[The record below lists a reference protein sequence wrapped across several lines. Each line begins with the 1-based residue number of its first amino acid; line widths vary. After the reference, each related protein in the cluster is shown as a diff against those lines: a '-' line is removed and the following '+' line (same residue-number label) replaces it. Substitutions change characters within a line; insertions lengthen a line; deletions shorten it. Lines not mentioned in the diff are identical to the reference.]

1 MAPDQPQTDLLGN
14 LTTAIVLVA
23 PDLTIRYLNAAAED
37 LLKVSGQRILGEP
50 LELILNEAD
59 PSDTA
64 LLTAINN
71 KQAFTKRETR
81 LRLPDNH
88 YITADCVVTPTDDAL
103 ILELQPLDRLLR
115 ISREEDILASQQ
127 TTQTLVRGLA
137 HEIKNPL
144 GGVRGAA
151 QLLAKELPD
160 ASLHDYTNIII
171 EEADRLTRLVDR
183 MLGPFQLPNF
193 SAVNIHEVLEH
204 VKQLVLAESGHSL
217 TISTDYDP
225 SIPEVQGDK
234 EQLIQ
239 AVLNIA
245 RNGLQALQ
253 ENNTTH
259 PSLTFTT
266 RIQRQLTIGNKKHR
280 LVCRVEI
287 SDNGP
292 GIDPQLLSAIFLPM
306 ISGRAEGTGLG
317 LSISQSILN
326 QHKGIIQAQSEP
338 GQTVFSL
345 YIPIETKTVK
355 DIKP

>member
-1 MAPDQPQTDLLGN
+1 MAPDQLQTDLLGN

-50 LELILNEAD
+50 LESILNEAD
-59 PSDTA
+59 PSDTT
-64 LLTAINN
+64 LLAAINN

-81 LRLPDNH
+81 LELPGNQH
-88 YITADCVVTPTDDAL
+88 ITADCAVTPTDDAL

-127 TTQTLVRGLA
+127 TTQILVRGLA

-160 ASLHDYTNIII
+160 ESLHDYTNIII

-193 SAVNIHEVLEH
+193 SSVNIHEVLEH
-204 VKQLVLAESGHSL
+204 VKQLIQAESGYSL
-217 TISTDYDP
+217 TIHTDYDP
-225 SIPEVQGDK
+225 SIPEIEGDK

-239 AVLNIA
+239 ATLNIA
-245 RNGLQALQ
+245 RNSLQALQ
-253 ENNTTH
+253 ESEVAN

-280 LVCRVEI
+280 LVCRAEI

-292 GIDPQLLSAIFLPM
+292 GIEPQLLSAIFLPM
-306 ISGRAEGTGLG
+306 ISGRADGTGLG

-338 GQTVFSL
+338 GHTVFSL